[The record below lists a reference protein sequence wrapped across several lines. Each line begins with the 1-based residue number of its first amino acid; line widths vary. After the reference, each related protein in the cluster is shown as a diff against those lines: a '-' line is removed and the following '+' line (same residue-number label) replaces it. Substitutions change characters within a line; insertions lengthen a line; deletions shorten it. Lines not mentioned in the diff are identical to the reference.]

1 MMKKLASKLPG
12 LALGSSLALF
22 GAAGAAAND
31 VPKMN
36 LAVAGNLGIT
46 TQSAQLERP
55 FWTQTFPEASG
66 GKLSI
71 RFRPWNEMGLN
82 GSEVVRMVS
91 RGTLQVGTTQL
102 GFIAGEAP
110 IVDGTDLAGLSPDI
124 ETFNSVVTA
133 FAPTLHEYFQ
143 DKQDV
148 KVLGYW
154 SFQAQVLYCT
164 KELQSLDDIKG
175 RRIRVSGASQTDFIE
190 HFGAEGVSMSW
201 GEVQQ
206 ALQMGALD
214 CAITGSV
221 GGYSGKWHEAANYIH
236 ELPINWGTS
245 VMVVNRKVWDK
256 LGSAGQ
262 ELLQSQVDSLS
273 KDIWELNRKENEFG
287 IACNTGGECPLG
299 EPASMTLVKATDREL
314 KLRREALEQTV
325 LPRWASRCGKECV
338 DLWNES
344 VGERVGMTAINKQ

>member
-1 MMKKLASKLPG
+1 MKKPLAAKLSG
-12 LALGSSLALF
+12 IVLGASFTLL
-22 GAAGAAAND
+22 GATGATAAD
-31 VPKMN
+31 IPDMN

-46 TQSAQLERP
+46 TQSSQLERP
-55 FWTQTFPEASG
+55 FWTKKLPEAFD

-82 GSEVVRMVS
+82 GSEVIRMVS
-91 RGTLQVGTTQL
+91 RGTLQAGTTQL

-124 ETFNSVVTA
+124 DTFHSAVNS
-133 FAPTLHEYFQ
+133 FAPTLDKYF
-143 DKQDV
+143 DDHQDV

-154 SFQAQVLYCT
+154 SFQAQVLFCSN
-164 KELQSLDDIKG
+164 ELQSLNDLQG

-206 ALQMGALD
+206 ALQMGAID

-221 GGYSGKWHEAANYIH
+221 GGYTGKWHEAASYIH

-245 VMVVNRKVWDK
+245 VMVMNKKAWDK
-256 LGSAGQ
+256 LGTDGQ
-262 ELLQSQVDSLS
+262 ELLQAEVDKLSQ
-273 KDIWELNRKENEFG
+273 DIWAQNKEENKFG
-287 IACNTGGECPLG
+287 MACNTGGECPLG
-299 EPASMTLVKATDREL
+299 ESANMNLVKATDREL
-314 KLRREALEQTV
+314 ELRREALEQTV
-325 LPRWASRCGKECV
+325 LPRWAARCGEECV
-338 DLWNES
+338 GQWNET
-344 VGERVGMTAINKQ
+344 VGDAVGLTIKAK